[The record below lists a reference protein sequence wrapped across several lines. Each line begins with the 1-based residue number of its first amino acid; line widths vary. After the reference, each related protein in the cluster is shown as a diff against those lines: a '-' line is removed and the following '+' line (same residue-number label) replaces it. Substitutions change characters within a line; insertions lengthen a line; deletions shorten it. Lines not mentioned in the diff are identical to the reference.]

1 MIHTQIMTQV
11 SPPQPLESVRA
22 RVHALIRL
30 QDWALLSHDQKGEEL
45 DSLRVL
51 GIGFSIIQDQG
62 IMIQQGSTVE
72 PPLWATHSSKPL
84 PHDLKAPT
92 YILKLQD

>member
-51 GIGFSIIQDQG
+51 GICLSLFRIRG
-62 IMIQQGSTVE
+62 
-72 PPLWATHSSKPL
+72 
-84 PHDLKAPT
+84 
-92 YILKLQD
+92 